1 VEFSAMGLVTDR
13 TDFLFAVRGKTGLI
27 VGMEDIH
34 GSASFFV
41 STPEVDFAVSEQ
53 GGHLAPVDFY
63 FDEYAVSP
71 YALAPWQPE
80 ECDQELPHLLRV
92 LRGDFFCLPFS
103 EQKQGPPHGEPANEK
118 WSLVEQGERKLVLE
132 IVTADSGATV
142 RKSIEVREGQQ
153 AVYVEHLVSGL
164 AGRWNYGNHPI
175 LDLSELAEGQGRL
188 AVSPFRWAS
197 VFDGVFAN
205 PATGET
211 GRLKE
216 GARFES
222 LERVPCADGSTH
234 DLTKYPSAPGHE
246 DLVMMVNEPAT
257 AEQPFAWT
265 AVTFDDYVWF
275 SLKNTR
281 DFPSTLF
288 WLSNGGRTAH
298 PWEKRHIGRVG
309 LEEVCSYFCYG
320 VDVSREDRLA
330 GEGIATTR
338 DFAVNEVVRLPIIQG
353 VALVEAGFGQVRS
366 ILPRGEHSIEI
377 TGDQGQVVIVKIDWQ
392 FVL

>member
-1 VEFSAMGLVTDR
+1 MGLVTDR

-222 LERVPCADGSTH
+222 LERVPCADGSTL

-288 WLSNGGRTAH
+288 WLSNGGRTAR

-338 DFAVNEVVRLPIIQG
+338 DFAINEVVRLPIIQG

>member
-222 LERVPCADGSTH
+222 LERVPCADGSTL

-288 WLSNGGRTAH
+288 WLSNGGRTAR

-338 DFAVNEVVRLPIIQG
+338 DFAINEVVRLPIIQG

>member
-1 VEFSAMGLVTDR
+1 MRWYVVARV

-34 GSASFFV
+34 GSASYFV

-103 EQKQGPPHGEPANEK
+103 EQKQGPPHGETANEK
-118 WSLVEQGERKLVLE
+118 WKLVEQGERKLVLE

-153 AVYVEHLVSGL
+153 ALYVEHLVSGL

-216 GARFES
+216 GGRFES
-222 LERVPCADGSTH
+222 LERVPCADGSTL

-246 DLVMMVNEPAT
+246 DLVMMVSEPAT
-257 AEQPFAWT
+257 TAQPFAWT
-265 AVTFDDYVWF
+265 AATFDDYVWF
-275 SLKNTR
+275 SLKNPR
-281 DFPSTLF
+281 EFPATLF

-298 PWEKRHIGRVG
+298 PWEKRHLGRVG

-338 DFAVNEVVRLPIIQG
+338 DFVAHEVVRLPIIQG

-366 ILPRGEHSIEI
+366 ILPRDEQSIEI

>member
-1 VEFSAMGLVTDR
+1 
-13 TDFLFAVRGKTGLI
+13 
-27 VGMEDIH
+27 MEDIH

-103 EQKQGPPHGEPANEK
+103 EQKQGPPHGEPANGK

-164 AGRWNYGNHPI
+164 VGRWNFGNHPI

-216 GARFES
+216 GGRFES
-222 LERVPCADGSTH
+222 LERVPCADGSTL

-246 DLVMMVNEPAT
+246 DLVMMVSEPAT

-275 SLKNTR
+275 SLKNPR

-338 DFAVNEVVRLPIIQG
+338 DFAVNEVVRLPIVQG

-377 TGDQGQVVIVKIDWQ
+377 TGDQGQVMIVKIDWH

>member
-1 VEFSAMGLVTDR
+1 MGV
-13 TDFLFAVRGKTGLI
+13 K
-27 VGMEDIH
+27 DIH
-34 GSASFFV
+34 GCASFFV
-41 STPEVDFAVSEQ
+41 SSPEVDFAVSEQ
-53 GGHLAPVDFY
+53 GGHLAPVNFY
-63 FDEYAVSP
+63 FGECVVSP

-80 ECDQELPHLLRV
+80 ECDEELPHLLRV

-103 EQKQGPPHGEPANEK
+103 EQKQGPPHGEPANAK
-118 WSLVEQGERKLVLE
+118 WTLVEQGERRLVLE
-132 IVTADSGATV
+132 IVTADSGAAV
-142 RKSIEVREGQQ
+142 RKSVEVREGHYSI
-153 AVYVEHLVSGL
+153 YVEHLISGL
-164 AGRWNYGNHPI
+164 VGRWNYGNHPI
-175 LDLSELAEGQGRL
+175 LDLSKMAEGQGRL
-188 AVSPFRWAS
+188 AVSSFRWAS

-205 PATGET
+205 PAIGEI

-222 LERVPCADGSTH
+222 LEQVPCADGSTL
-234 DLTKYPSAPGHE
+234 DLTRYPSPAGHE
-246 DLVMMVNEPAT
+246 DLVMMVSEAST

-265 AVTFDDYVWF
+265 AATFDNYVWF
-275 SLKNTR
+275 SLKNPR

-298 PWEKRHIGRVG
+298 PWEQSHIGRIG
-309 LEEVCSYFCYG
+309 MEEVCSFFSHG

-330 GEGIATTR
+330 SEGIATTR

-366 ILPRGEHSIEI
+366 ILPRDEQSIEI